1 MFPPRYI
8 LICRPDFYVPMSN
21 TINFNRAK
29 LTTLT
34 LAQVGN
40 SLRSEPLRTS
50 NELCRFSNDDTGVL
64 TLSFLKPFRNL
75 ERRALS
81 HDSSLDLNEVYRY
94 ASDIFKDSED
104 LLSQGRKIARH
115 LYKTSKHPNIKAGDL
130 CVALIDDVLVDGE
143 PLQAIS
149 IIKSESRVPFLEVSD
164 MDGNLQ
170 LITHRGISPEKIDK
184 GCLIINHDQEGGYLV
199 YTFDKASSDA
209 HFWMRDFL
217 GVKYRKD
224 NDYVTKRYAD
234 MAVSF
239 AKEGLPEEMEAEKKT
254 RVANRAMNYFEERD
268 EFDLKGF
275 REEALQEA
283 EIIEQFDEFRGK
295 QDEEDGAP
303 LPETFEIDKKIA
315 KKAGNKFRS
324 SIKLDSGVNISFAP
338 AFKEADEGVIER
350 GFDEG
355 KQMKFIKVYYE
366 EEI

>member
-1 MFPPRYI
+1 MTHT
-8 LICRPDFYVPMSN
+8 L
-21 TINFNRAK
+21 NFKRAK

-94 ASDIFKDSED
+94 ATEIFKDPEE
-104 LLSQGRKIARH
+104 LLNHGRKIARH

-130 CVALIDDVLVDGE
+130 CIALIDDVLVNGE
-143 PLQAIS
+143 PLRALS

-164 MDGNLQ
+164 SEGNLQ

-184 GCLIINHDQEGGYLV
+184 GCLIVNCDAEGGFLV

-234 MAVSF
+234 MAVDF
-239 AKEGLPEEMEAEKKT
+239 AKEGLPEDMEAEKKC

-275 REEALQEA
+275 REEALQEP

-295 QDEEDGAP
+295 QDEDDGEP
-303 LPETFEIDKKIA
+303 LPESFEIDKKIA
-315 KKAGNKFRS
+315 KKSSNRYRS
-324 SIKLDSGVNISFAP
+324 TIKLDSGVNISFAP
-338 AFKEADEGVIER
+338 AFKEADEDVIER
-350 GFDEG
+350 GEDSQRQ
-355 KQMKFIKVYYE
+355 KKWIKIYYE

>member
-1 MFPPRYI
+1 MFPPLLQ
-8 LICRPDFYVPMSN
+8 LIFPDSFPMSN
-21 TINFNRAK
+21 TVNFNRAK

-50 NELCRFSNDDTGVL
+50 NELCRFADDDTGVL

-81 HDSSLDLNEVYRY
+81 HESSLDLNEIYRY
-94 ASDIFKDSED
+94 ASEIFKDPEA
-104 LLSQGRKIARH
+104 LLSHGRKIARH

-143 PLQAIS
+143 PLQAVS

-164 MDGNLQ
+164 SDGNLQ
-170 LITHRGISPEKIDK
+170 LITHRGISPDKIDK
-184 GCLIINHDQEGGYLV
+184 GCLIINRDQESGYLV

-217 GVKYRKD
+217 GVKFRKD

-254 RVANRAMNYFEERD
+254 RVANRAMDYFEERD
-268 EFDLKGF
+268 EFDLQGF
-275 REEALQEA
+275 REEALA
-283 EIIEQFDEFRGK
+283 EPDIIEKFDDFRGQ

-303 LPETFEIDKKIA
+303 LPERFEIDKKIA
-315 KKAGNKFRS
+315 KKAGNKFRAA
-324 SIKLDSGVNISFAP
+324 IKLDSGVNVNFTP
-338 AFKEADEGVIER
+338 AFRDADDGVVER
-350 GFDEG
+350 GYDAG
-355 KQMKFIKVYYE
+355 KEMKFIKIYYQE
-366 EEI
+366 EL

>member
-1 MFPPRYI
+1 
-8 LICRPDFYVPMSN
+8 MSN

-50 NELCRFSNDDTGVL
+50 NELCRFSDDDTGVL

-81 HDSSLDLNEVYRY
+81 HDSSLDLNEIYRY
-94 ASDIFKDSED
+94 TTEIFKDPEN
-104 LLSQGRKIARH
+104 LLSHGRKIARH
-115 LYKTSKHPNIKAGDL
+115 LYKMSKHPNIKAGDL

-143 PLQAIS
+143 PLQALS

-164 MDGNLQ
+164 NDGNLQ

-184 GCLIINHDQEGGYLV
+184 GCLIINNDKEGGYLV

-217 GVKYRKD
+217 GVKFRKD
-224 NDYVTKRYAD
+224 NDYATKRYAD

-239 AKEGLPEEMEAEKKT
+239 AKEGLPEDMEAEEKY
-254 RVANRAMNYFEERD
+254 RVANRAMNYFEEKD

-275 REEALQEA
+275 REEALQEPG
-283 EIIEQFDEFRGK
+283 IIEQFDEFHGK
-295 QDEEDGAP
+295 QDEEDGEP
-303 LPETFEIDKKIA
+303 LPESFEIDKKIA
-315 KKAGNKFRS
+315 KKSGSRFRS
-324 SIKLDSGVNISFAP
+324 TIKLDSGVNLSFAP
-338 AFKEADEGVIER
+338 VFKEAEDGVIER

-355 KQMKFIKVYYE
+355 KQQKYIKIFYG

>member
-1 MFPPRYI
+1 
-8 LICRPDFYVPMSN
+8 MSN
-21 TINFNRAK
+21 TINFNRAN

-81 HDSSLDLNEVYRY
+81 HDSSLDLNEIYRY
-94 ASDIFKDSED
+94 CTEIFKDSEA
-104 LLSQGRKIARH
+104 LLSHGRKIARH

-130 CVALIDDVLVDGE
+130 CVALIDDVMVDGE

-149 IIKSESRVPFLEVSD
+149 IIKSESRVPFLEVTD
-164 MDGNLQ
+164 TDGNLQ
-170 LITHRGISPEKIDK
+170 LVTHRGISPEKIDK
-184 GCLIINHDQEGGYLV
+184 GCLIINNDKDGGYLV

-239 AKEGLPEEMEAEKKT
+239 AKEGLPEEMEAEDKC

-275 REEALQEA
+275 REEALQEPG
-283 EIIEQFDEFRGK
+283 IIEQFDDFRGK
-295 QDEEDGAP
+295 QDEEDGKP

-315 KKAGNKFRS
+315 KKAGNKYRS
-324 SIKLDSGVNISFAP
+324 TIKLDSGVNLSFAP
-338 AFKEADEGVIER
+338 AFKDAEDDVIER

-355 KQMKFIKVYYE
+355 KQLKFIKIYYE